1 METLSGMAIALMI
14 AVGSIR
20 GQNASP
26 CSALPEFRQLDF
38 WIGEWEVK
46 NSEGKV
52 VGKSSIQRVVGDCVI
67 FENYTSMR
75 GPYEGK
81 SFNIYNRQ
89 QGKWQQFWVDN
100 QGDVLEFVGT
110 FSDNQM
116 RYEGVSKDSLGN
128 DLKHLMTLTQMND
141 KNVLQVW
148 DQSTDGGKTW
158 KMVFKGLYVP
168 RKEH

>member
-14 AVGSIR
+14 VVGSIR

-26 CSALPEFRQLDF
+26 CSALAEFRQLDF
-38 WIGEWEVK
+38 WIGEWDVK
-46 NSEGKV
+46 NPEGKI
-52 VGKSSIQRVVGDCVI
+52 VGKSSIGRIVGDCVI
-67 FENYTSMR
+67 FENYTSTR

-100 QGDVLEFVGT
+100 QGDVLEFAGAVT
-110 FSDNQM
+110 DNRMQ
-116 RYEGVSKDSLGN
+116 YEGVSKDSAGN
-128 DLKHLMTLTQMND
+128 DLKHIMTLTQMKD
-141 KNVLQVW
+141 KSVLQVW

-158 KMVFKGLYVP
+158 KTVFNGLYVP